1 MYNKHEN
8 DINRRD
14 FELDKAKLT
23 EFVTTYTDKSL
34 RAEDNIHGKKKYM
47 IELQKIANQTLK
59 VLEIHIEDL
68 DHHFS
73 NDSFFLELLKSNTKR
88 YVNLFYEVV
97 DKVMPRR
104 TARNL
109 EEELEPIEE
118 VIQNQRMANLQAN
131 NGNSSERQVTVDQ
144 IPPELLRK

>member
-23 EFVTTYTDKSL
+23 EFITTYTDKSI
-34 RAEDNIHGKKKYM
+34 RSEDNIHGKKKYM

-73 NDSFFLELLKSNTKR
+73 NDSFFFDLLKSNTKR
-88 YVNLFYEVV
+88 YVNLLYEVI

-104 TARNL
+104 TTKNL

-131 NGNSSERQVTVDQ
+131 NGNGSDRQVTRDQ